1 MVLEGCAEPQL
12 GCCILLRGASLQ
24 ELIRVKKVVKFMVLA
39 CYNWKL
45 EKAFLGDIEAV
56 LPEPGMTFD
65 DDEEEIAKDNK
76 EGSFSM
82 NNDAG
87 PNEKDTSVGESDI
100 INDEEKDNSDNSEV
114 FKDAV
119 LSANDAKSND
129 SKDNDAKCNDLKDND
144 KKEPDDPLQR
154 TKFVRKADS
163 EKNFSCGVPIRDFS
177 DPLRATLSVDDDVF
191 LPKEEAK
198 LQADTHSDR
207 WSTDDVVLSMSPHTV
222 IPAPYLETEAGR
234 RCPLRRYF
242 PQPLLPHAPHTPRA
256 LHRKMSRQQDSGP
269 TLKRQRRGVL
279 RRYSPHTPRA
289 LHRKMSRQQDSGPA
303 LK

>member
-24 ELIRVKKVVKFMVLA
+24 ELIRVKKVVKFMLLA

-65 DDEEEIAKDNK
+65 DDDETAKDNDK
-76 EGSFSM
+76 NESFLLNNEVNSEKNDLDSSGSI
-82 NNDAG
+82 
-87 PNEKDTSVGESDI
+87 T
-100 INDEEKDNSDNSEV
+100 NSDVWGNNEV
-114 FKDAV
+114 FKDDV
-119 LSANDAKSND
+119 LNSNNAKSND
-129 SKDNDAKCNDLKDND
+129 SNDNYKKLEPDND
-144 KKEPDDPLQR
+144 KKAEPDNDKVEANNDNEKKAEPDDPLQR
-154 TKFVRKADS
+154 SKYVRKADS

-207 WSTDDVVLSMSPHTV
+207 
-222 IPAPYLETEAGR
+222 
-234 RCPLRRYF
+234 
-242 PQPLLPHAPHTPRA
+242 
-256 LHRKMSRQQDSGP
+256 
-269 TLKRQRRGVL
+269 
-279 RRYSPHTPRA
+279 
-289 LHRKMSRQQDSGPA
+289 
-303 LK
+303 